1 MVILFSDKLDSQHGH
16 GYAGDVGKS
25 QFILQ
30 FSDKVAA
37 QIQISYEVESYLK
50 LDLSFINMKKMLN
63 KVLQRDRKEW
73 QEADIKRCNRGR
85 FYNVNN
91 KSK

>member
-30 FSDKVAA
+30 FSDKVA
-37 QIQISYEVESYLK
+37 V
-50 LDLSFINMKKMLN
+50 
-63 KVLQRDRKEW
+63 
-73 QEADIKRCNRGR
+73 
-85 FYNVNN
+85 
-91 KSK
+91 